1 MSENTYTVVKRTP
14 TVSEYMQLRA
24 VAGLSPFSEE
34 AAARGLVGTVFAIV
48 LEQGDRVVG
57 MGRLIGDGGCFFQIV
72 DIAVNPSDQGLG
84 LGKTIMRELM
94 EFVTTH
100 LPASAYVSLI
110 ADLPANQLY
119 KKFGFVETAPRSVGM
134 ARRAR

>member
-1 MSENTYTVVKRTP
+1 MAENTYTVVKRTP
-14 TVSEYMQLRA
+14 TVAEYMQLRA
-24 VAGLSPFSEE
+24 AAGLSPFSEE
-34 AAARGLVGTVFAIV
+34 AAAKGLAGTIFAIV

-94 EFVTTH
+94 EFVTTQ

-110 ADLPANQLY
+110 ADVPANQLY
-119 KKFGFVETAPRSVGM
+119 KKFGFVETAPRSLGM

>member
-1 MSENTYTVVKRTP
+1 MAENTYTVVKRTP
-14 TVSEYMQLRA
+14 TVGEYMQLRA
-24 VAGLSPFSEE
+24 AAGLSPFSEE
-34 AAARGLVGTVFAIV
+34 AAVKGLAGTIFAIV

-72 DIAVNPSDQGLG
+72 DISVNPSDQGLG

-94 EFVTTH
+94 EFVTTQ

-119 KKFGFVETAPRSVGM
+119 EKFGFVETAPRSLGM